1 MGGRAYI
8 LSQPARI
15 GGAGL
20 SRSCVIVGICFQ
32 IFGYC
37 TAFRNNFNRN
47 ALILLQAVKMR
58 L

>member
-1 MGGRAYI
+1 MWGTAYI
-8 LSQPARI
+8 LSQPGRAV
-15 GGAGL
+15 GTEHH
-20 SRSCVIVGICFQ
+20 RSCVIVGIYFQ

-47 ALILLQAVKMR
+47 ALILLQAVKMK